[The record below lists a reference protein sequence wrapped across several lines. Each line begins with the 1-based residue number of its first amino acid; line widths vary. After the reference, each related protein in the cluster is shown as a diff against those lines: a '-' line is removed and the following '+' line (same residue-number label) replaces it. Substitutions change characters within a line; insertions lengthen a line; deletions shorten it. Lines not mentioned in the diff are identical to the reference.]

1 MPEFDNISFDLP
13 KNQSNVIKVIGVGG
27 GGSNAINHMFNQG
40 IKGVDFVICNT
51 DAQALENSAVPNK
64 IQLGIDLTEGLGAGA
79 NPKIGEQSAVESMA
93 DIKSML
99 TTNTKMIFITAGM
112 GGGTG
117 TGAAPIIARMAKDL
131 DILTVGIVTIPFHF
145 EGAMRN
151 EQAQIGVENLRQ
163 NVDSLVVINNN
174 KLRDVYGNLGFK
186 AGFSKADEVLATAA
200 RGIAEVIT
208 HHYTQNIDLRDA
220 KTVLSNSGTAIMGS
234 ATSSGVNRAQIAIT
248 KALDSPLLND
258 NKIAGAKNVLLLI
271 VSGTEEITIDE
282 IGEISD
288 HIQTQAGHGANIIMG
303 VGDDETLDGSV
314 SITVIATGFDAEQQN
329 EITNTETKKIIHTLG
344 DETKA
349 QLDLTPNVT
358 ATQVELPKQTKSVVR
373 PSETLEEPIIVHT
386 LFEVDEQEPEMT
398 TESALSKESGVEES
412 QDLNLEIP
420 QIQEEPFQG
429 YIATS
434 DLIKNIDVESN
445 LVDIHFLAEF
455 EQLVINEISVNNFEV
470 INPEVV
476 SPKAIKEENLTEVT
490 SLESDQ
496 AQEFEINDIE
506 VEADVILEK
515 EAVQEPMLMF
525 DMPLHD
531 TQKEQETVVHSL
543 EEPVIEQEVE
553 ETAIEIELQ
562 PELVATNVE
571 DIEVTDHLE
580 VVPISEVSKG
590 GVVTR
595 YSLDDYTAK
604 EEELTGATAAQA
616 PLVTELTEV
625 LEEEEL
631 VFETKIVEPAPQE
644 KELENAPL
652 NPMNTPISKLL
663 SDRTEERK
671 RKMKDFNYKFRNSAS
686 KIDDIEKQ
694 PAYKRAGIELDDVS
708 NQVHLSRTSV
718 SDDDDEIELRSNN
731 SFLHDNVD

>member
-93 DIKSML
+93 EIKSML

-145 EGAMRN
+145 EGTMRN

-234 ATSSGVNRAQIAIT
+234 ATSSGANRAQIAIN

-288 HIQTQAGHGANIIMG
+288 HIQTEAGHGANIIMG

-344 DETKA
+344 DEAKA

-358 ATQVELPKQTKSVVR
+358 ATQVVLPPQTKRDVAT
-373 PSETLEEPIIVHT
+373 SEVSQEPIIVHT
-386 LFEVDEQEPEMT
+386 LFEEEEQEPE
-398 TESALSKESGVEES
+398 AFQQVA
-412 QDLNLEIP
+412 P
-420 QIQEEPFQG
+420 QTQQEPFEG
-429 YIATS
+429 YIATT

-470 INPEVV
+470 IQPEIV
-476 SPKAIKEENLTEVT
+476 SPKAVEETQPTEVT
-490 SLESDQ
+490 ALDQ
-496 AQEFEINDIE
+496 DAVAEFEINDIE
-506 VEADVILEK
+506 ENLIPEK
-515 EAVQEPMLMF
+515 EAAQEPMLMF

-531 TQKEQETVVHSL
+531 SPHEQDTVVHSL
-543 EEPVIEQEVE
+543 EEPVIAQEQE
-553 ETAIEIELQ
+553 ETALEIELQ
-562 PELVATNVE
+562 PEVVATDVE

-580 VVPISEVSKG
+580 VVPVSEVSKG

-604 EEELTGATAAQA
+604 EEELTSATAAQA
-616 PLVTELTEV
+616 PKVTEV
-625 LEEEEL
+625 LVEEEL

-644 KELENAPL
+644 KELENAPQD
-652 NPMNTPISKLL
+652 PMNTPISKLL
-663 SDRTEERK
+663 RDRTEERK

-708 NQVHLSRTSV
+708 SEVHLSRTSV

>member
-258 NKIAGAKNVLLLI
+258 NKITGAKNVLLLI

-420 QIQEEPFQG
+420 QIQEEPFVG

-476 SPKAIKEENLTEVT
+476 SPKAIEQENLTEVT
-490 SLESDQ
+490 ALESDQ

-553 ETAIEIELQ
+553 ETALEIELQ

-580 VVPISEVSKG
+580 VVPVSEVSKG
-590 GVVTR
+590 GVVRR

-631 VFETKIVEPAPQE
+631 VFETKNVEPAPQE

-671 RKMKDFNYKFRNSAS
+671 RKMKDFNYKFRNSNS

-708 NQVHLSRTSV
+708 NKVHLSRTSV

>member
-93 DIKSML
+93 EIKSML

-145 EGAMRN
+145 EGTMRN

-234 ATSSGVNRAQIAIT
+234 ATSSGANRAQIAIN

-288 HIQTQAGHGANIIMG
+288 HIQTEAGHGANIIMG

-344 DETKA
+344 DEAKA

-358 ATQVELPKQTKSVVR
+358 ATQVVLPPQTKRDVTT
-373 PSETLEEPIIVHT
+373 SEVSQEPIIVHT
-386 LFEVDEQEPEMT
+386 LFEEEEQEPE
-398 TESALSKESGVEES
+398 AFQQVA
-412 QDLNLEIP
+412 P
-420 QIQEEPFQG
+420 QTQQEPFEG
-429 YIATS
+429 YIATT

-470 INPEVV
+470 IQPEIV
-476 SPKAIKEENLTEVT
+476 SPKAVEETQPTEVT
-490 SLESDQ
+490 ALDQ
-496 AQEFEINDIE
+496 DAVAEFEINDIE
-506 VEADVILEK
+506 ENLIPEK
-515 EAVQEPMLMF
+515 EAAQEPMLMF

-531 TQKEQETVVHSL
+531 SPHEQDTVVHSL
-543 EEPVIEQEVE
+543 EEPVIAQEQE
-553 ETAIEIELQ
+553 ETALEIELQ
-562 PELVATNVE
+562 PEVVATDVE

-580 VVPISEVSKG
+580 VVPVSEVSKG

-604 EEELTGATAAQA
+604 EEELTSATAAQA
-616 PLVTELTEV
+616 PQVTEV
-625 LEEEEL
+625 LVEEEL

-644 KELENAPL
+644 KELENAPQD
-652 NPMNTPISKLL
+652 PMNTPISKLL
-663 SDRTEERK
+663 RDRTEERK

-708 NQVHLSRTSV
+708 SEVHLSRTSV

>member
-93 DIKSML
+93 EIKSML

-145 EGAMRN
+145 EGTMRN

-234 ATSSGVNRAQIAIT
+234 ATSSGANRAQIAIN

-288 HIQTQAGHGANIIMG
+288 HIQTEAGHGANIIMG

-344 DETKA
+344 DEAKA

-358 ATQVELPKQTKSVVR
+358 ATQVVLPPQTKRDVAT
-373 PSETLEEPIIVHT
+373 SEVSQEPIIVHT
-386 LFEVDEQEPEMT
+386 LFEEEEQEPE
-398 TESALSKESGVEES
+398 AFQQVA
-412 QDLNLEIP
+412 P
-420 QIQEEPFQG
+420 QTQQEPFEG
-429 YIATS
+429 YIATT

-470 INPEVV
+470 IQPEIV
-476 SPKAIKEENLTEVT
+476 SPKAVEETQPTEVT
-490 SLESDQ
+490 ALDQ
-496 AQEFEINDIE
+496 DAVAEFEINDIE
-506 VEADVILEK
+506 ENLIPEK
-515 EAVQEPMLMF
+515 EAAQEPMLMF

-531 TQKEQETVVHSL
+531 SPHEQDTVVHSL
-543 EEPVIEQEVE
+543 EEPVIAQEQE
-553 ETAIEIELQ
+553 ETALEIELQ
-562 PELVATNVE
+562 PEVVATDVE

-580 VVPISEVSKG
+580 VVPVSEVSKG

-604 EEELTGATAAQA
+604 EEELTSATAAQA
-616 PLVTELTEV
+616 PQVTEV
-625 LEEEEL
+625 LVEEEL

-644 KELENAPL
+644 KELENAPQD
-652 NPMNTPISKLL
+652 PMNTPISKLL
-663 SDRTEERK
+663 RDRTEERK

-708 NQVHLSRTSV
+708 SEVHLSRTSV

>member
-93 DIKSML
+93 EIKSML

-145 EGAMRN
+145 EGTMRN

-234 ATSSGVNRAQIAIT
+234 ATSSGANRAQIAIN

-288 HIQTQAGHGANIIMG
+288 HIQTEAGHGANIIMG

-344 DETKA
+344 DEAKA

-358 ATQVELPKQTKSVVR
+358 ATQVVLPPQTKRDVAT
-373 PSETLEEPIIVHT
+373 SEVSQEPIIVHT
-386 LFEVDEQEPEMT
+386 LFEEEEQEPE
-398 TESALSKESGVEES
+398 AFQQVA
-412 QDLNLEIP
+412 P
-420 QIQEEPFQG
+420 QTQQEPFEG
-429 YIATS
+429 YIATT

-470 INPEVV
+470 IQPEIV
-476 SPKAIKEENLTEVT
+476 SPKAVEDTQPTEVT
-490 SLESDQ
+490 PVEQ
-496 AQEFEINDIE
+496 EAVAEFEINDIE
-506 VEADVILEK
+506 EDVIPEK
-515 EAVQEPMLMF
+515 ETAQEPMLMF

-531 TQKEQETVVHSL
+531 SSHEQDTVVHSL
-543 EEPVIEQEVE
+543 EEPVIVQEQE
-553 ETAIEIELQ
+553 ETALEIELQ
-562 PELVATNVE
+562 PEVVAADVE

-580 VVPISEVSKG
+580 VVPVSEVSKD

-604 EEELTGATAAQA
+604 EEELTGATAAKA
-616 PLVTELTEV
+616 PQVTEV
-625 LEEEEL
+625 LVEEEL

-644 KELENAPL
+644 KELENAPQD
-652 NPMNTPISKLL
+652 PMNTPISKLL
-663 SDRTEERK
+663 RDRTEERK

-708 NQVHLSRTSV
+708 SEVHLSRTSV

>member
-93 DIKSML
+93 EIKSML

-145 EGAMRN
+145 EGTMRN

-234 ATSSGVNRAQIAIT
+234 ATSSGANRAQIAIN

-288 HIQTQAGHGANIIMG
+288 HIQAEAGHGANIIMG

-344 DETKA
+344 DEAKA

-358 ATQVELPKQTKSVVR
+358 ATQVVLPPQTKRDVTTREVSQ
-373 PSETLEEPIIVHT
+373 EPIIVHT
-386 LFEVDEQEPEMT
+386 LFEEDPQEPEAVQ
-398 TESALSKESGVEES
+398 ES
-412 QDLNLEIP
+412 IP
-420 QIQEEPFQG
+420 QTQEVPFEG
-429 YIATS
+429 YIATT

-470 INPEVV
+470 IQPEIV
-476 SPKAIKEENLTEVT
+476 SPKAVEDTQPTEVT
-490 SLESDQ
+490 PVEQ
-496 AQEFEINDIE
+496 AAVAEFEINDIE
-506 VEADVILEK
+506 EDVIPEK
-515 EAVQEPMLMF
+515 ETAQEPMLMF

-531 TQKEQETVVHSL
+531 SSHEQDTVVHSL
-543 EEPVIEQEVE
+543 EEPVIVQEQE
-553 ETAIEIELQ
+553 ETALEIELQ
-562 PELVATNVE
+562 PEVVTADVE

-580 VVPISEVSKG
+580 VVPVSEVSKD

-604 EEELTGATAAQA
+604 EEELTGATAAKA
-616 PLVTELTEV
+616 PQVTEV
-625 LEEEEL
+625 LVEEEL

-644 KELENAPL
+644 KELENAPQD
-652 NPMNTPISKLL
+652 PMNTPISKLL
-663 SDRTEERK
+663 RDRTEERK

-708 NQVHLSRTSV
+708 SEVHLSRTSV

>member
-93 DIKSML
+93 EIKSML

-145 EGAMRN
+145 EGTMRN

-234 ATSSGVNRAQIAIT
+234 ATSSGANRAQIAIN

-288 HIQTQAGHGANIIMG
+288 HIQTEAGHGANIIMG

-344 DETKA
+344 DEAKA

-358 ATQVELPKQTKSVVR
+358 ATQVVLPPQTKRDVAT
-373 PSETLEEPIIVHT
+373 SEVSQEPIIVHT
-386 LFEVDEQEPEMT
+386 LFEEEEQEPET
-398 TESALSKESGVEES
+398 FQQVA
-412 QDLNLEIP
+412 P
-420 QIQEEPFQG
+420 QTKQEPFEG
-429 YIATS
+429 YIATT

-470 INPEVV
+470 IQPEIV
-476 SPKAIKEENLTEVT
+476 SPKAVEETQPTEVT
-490 SLESDQ
+490 ALDQ
-496 AQEFEINDIE
+496 DAVAEFEINDIE
-506 VEADVILEK
+506 EDLIPEK
-515 EAVQEPMLMF
+515 EAAQEPMLMF

-531 TQKEQETVVHSL
+531 SSHEQDTVVHSL
-543 EEPVIEQEVE
+543 EEPVIVQELE
-553 ETAIEIELQ
+553 ETALEIELQ
-562 PELVATNVE
+562 PEVVATDVE

-580 VVPISEVSKG
+580 VVPVSEVSKG

-604 EEELTGATAAQA
+604 EEELTSATAAQA
-616 PLVTELTEV
+616 PQVTEV
-625 LEEEEL
+625 LVEEEL

-644 KELENAPL
+644 KELENAPQD
-652 NPMNTPISKLL
+652 PMNTPISKLL
-663 SDRTEERK
+663 RDRTEERK

-708 NQVHLSRTSV
+708 SEVHLSRTSV